1 MGKHMNTLH
10 DVMEAWHDLDVDGV
24 LAHLHDE
31 FVWNNSGGMRATIDG
46 KDAMRAVLTEMAK
59 KTANN
64 RWRLFDYAEVGD
76 TLWME
81 GVDEFTDTSDGTHL
95 VIPYCGVLEFKDGKI
110 AKWREYFN
118 AYLQTTQRKTKS
130 VTPEVEVMLDR
141 PVVTRAS

>member
-64 RWRLFDYAEVGD
+64 RWQLSSRRTTCLIRPWPAIRLGA
-76 TLWME
+76 
-81 GVDEFTDTSDGTHL
+81 
-95 VIPYCGVLEFKDGKI
+95 
-110 AKWREYFN
+110 A
-118 AYLQTTQRKTKS
+118 QRRFS
-130 VTPEVEVMLDR
+130 LIF
-141 PVVTRAS
+141 